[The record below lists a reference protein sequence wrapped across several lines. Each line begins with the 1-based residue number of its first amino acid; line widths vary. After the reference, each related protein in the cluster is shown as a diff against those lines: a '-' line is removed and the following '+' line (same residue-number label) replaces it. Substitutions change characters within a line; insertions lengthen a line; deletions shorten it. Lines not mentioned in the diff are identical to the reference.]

1 MSKPKPAPLP
11 SGTVVGGYQIVKK
24 LAAGGFGVVYL
35 AEGENQHFVA
45 IKEYLPSSL
54 AERSP
59 GELTPRVKPDKQPLY
74 RLGLKSF
81 FEEGRSLAQ
90 ISHPSVVSVLNFFR
104 ENETVYMVM
113 NYLQGDTCFVGGGL
127 ERALVWKL
135 GGDTMK
141 ERPEQVLDPAR
152 SQLGQGHLDRP
163 LAAQHGVAGG

>member
-11 SGTVVGGYQIVKK
+11 SGTVVGGYQVVKK

-35 AEGENQHFVA
+35 AEDDKQHLVA
-45 IKEYLPSSL
+45 LKEYLPASL

-113 NYLQGDTCFVGGGL
+113 KSCSVSPC
-127 ERALVWKL
+127 R
-135 GGDTMK
+135 
-141 ERPEQVLDPAR
+141 
-152 SQLGQGHLDRP
+152 
-163 LAAQHGVAGG
+163 

>member
-11 SGTVVGGYQIVKK
+11 AGTVVGGYQIIKK

-35 AEGENQHFVA
+35 AEDEQRHLIA
-45 IKEYLPSSL
+45 LKEYLPASL
-54 AERSP
+54 AERAP
-59 GELTPRVKPDKQPLY
+59 GELTPRVKPDKLPLY

-113 NYLQGDTCFVGGGL
+113 NTC
-127 ERALVWKL
+127 RA
-135 GGDTMK
+135 T
-141 ERPEQVLDPAR
+141 RCRTSSSPRAT
-152 SQLGQGHLDRP
+152 
-163 LAAQHGVAGG
+163 